1 MSLLIKT
8 ENNYHANLNET
19 DINNK
24 QTIKPL
30 FSSKIKSPWKI
41 ILVEPIKKNANNY
54 GNIEDETINYK
65 VKIVDILII
74 FFKCCEKP

>member
-8 ENNYHANLNET
+8 ENNYHANLNEA

-24 QTIKPL
+24 QIIKPL

-54 GNIEDETINYK
+54 GNIEDETINDK
-65 VKIVDILII
+65 VKIVDILTI

>member
-8 ENNYHANLNET
+8 ENNYHANLNEA

-24 QTIKPL
+24 QIMKPL

-54 GNIEDETINYK
+54 GNIEDETINDK

>member
-41 ILVEPIKKNANNY
+41 ILVEPIKKML
-54 GNIEDETINYK
+54 ITM
-65 VKIVDILII
+65 VIL
-74 FFKCCEKP
+74 KMKPLMIR